1 SAPCPVPIELHAF
14 EFRAGSSAVPYW
26 QSGPGSL
33 VSTSS
38 VSSWPPVCGFEVL
51 ITPKPQSNWLVFVQK
66 LRTPGPIRIAG
77 STKPGLWQHTS
88 PNGQFTF
95 VLVDVHAG
103 SVPPPQLSHPPWMS
117 AHLPIAPHWMHTV
130 CSHVGGLP
138 AVTVKVVVAVGGAVV
153 VVVLTGAVVVVVLA
167 GAVVVVVLAGA
178 VVVVVLAGAVVVVV
192 LAGAVVVVPAGAVVV
207 VVVAGAV
214 VVVAVGAIV
223 VVVVVVAGAAVVVV
237 VAGR

>member
-1 SAPCPVPIELHAF
+1 SAPCPVPIELPAF

-26 QSGPGSL
+26 QSGPGSV
-33 VSTSS
+33 VSPSF
-38 VSSWPPVCGFEVL
+38 VSSLSPVCGFEVL

-77 STKPGLWQHTS
+77 STKPGLWQHSS

-117 AHLPIAPHWMHTV
+117 THLPIAPHWMHTV

-138 AVTVKVVVAVGGAVV
+138 AVTVKVVVAGADGEAVRRGIGGADLHGRRIGRSEAHRLVGPRDR
-153 VVVLTGAVVVVVLA
+153 LPRDDRRAQWEGRGGGRARA
-167 GAVVVVVLAGA
+167 GGGRGRRRRGSRRRA
-178 VVVVVLAGAVVVVV
+178 
-192 LAGAVVVVPAGAVVV
+192 PRRT
-207 VVVAGAV
+207 
-214 VVVAVGAIV
+214 
-223 VVVVVVAGAAVVVV
+223 AA
-237 VAGR
+237 ACR